1 MQNYEIFYLSLQT
14 STVVICWYMAA
25 FRNLDEL
32 IRTLDREKILLK
44 EMFEK
49 RKALSYRQEDALS
62 LLDYKHERLK
72 LLIESG
78 VILSNGDFLELEDV
92 YLKFFEDVLQVN
104 EQIDVASVAQI
115 ISDLKDTIEYY
126 LKENNEQ
133 RRRGYLR
140 EARYQLRNIG
150 LRAIR
155 SVIDLKRNVDNTY
168 KNEPNFQIK
177 KTKLEKLDQKR
188 YSIKTLIDSTE
199 NLIDKE
205 ETTFFSSA
213 MDVQMRNI
221 VIDVRTELI
230 ESAHNLIEI
239 ERQIINYLNLIDKQN
254 RFIGKIR
261 KIKYLRD
268 QFTITDTTDIADL
281 LSRKNPVWMEPSGG
295 YRIKPSLDYLRTSDD
310 TPSLLSQLN
319 LHSKDIVRL
328 SAPQISQ
335 EYLNV
340 ETKAI
345 KAIDHTGIRNSFLS
359 QSSDL
364 HTFIMRYDFHRD
376 VSSAERMLL
385 YCQIAA
391 EFPEQMLFTGDMTVH
406 DDYRYM
412 TIYPIRND

>member
-1 MQNYEIFYLSLQT
+1 MPSENT
-14 STVVICWYMAA
+14 MAS
-25 FRNLDEL
+25 FRNIDEL

-62 LLDYKHERLK
+62 LLDYKLERLK
-72 LLIESG
+72 FLVESG
-78 VILSNGDFLELEDV
+78 VILSNGDFLELEEV

-115 ISDLKDTIEYY
+115 ISGLKDTIEYY
-126 LKENNEQ
+126 LKEDNEE

-168 KNEPNFQIK
+168 KNEPNFKIK
-177 KTKLEKLDQKR
+177 KAKLEKLDQKR

-199 NLIDKE
+199 KLINND
-205 ETTFFSSA
+205 ETTFFTSA
-213 MDVQMRNI
+213 MDVQMRGI
-221 VIDVRTELI
+221 ITDVRTELI

-254 RFIGKIR
+254 KFIGKIR

-268 QFTITDTTDIADL
+268 QFTITESTDIIRL
-281 LSRKNPVWMEPSGG
+281 LQRRNPLWMEPTSG
-295 YRIKPSLDYLRTSDD
+295 YRIKPSLDYLRTSDEA
-310 TPSLLSQLN
+310 PALLSQLSSR
-319 LHSKDIVRL
+319 SKDITSL
-328 SAPQISQ
+328 IAPAIPQ
-335 EYLNV
+335 EYLGN
-340 ETKAI
+340 EHLTI
-345 KAIDHTGIRNSFLS
+345 DTIDHTGMKNSFLS
-359 QSSDL
+359 QSNDL
-364 HTFIMRYDFHRD
+364 HTFIFRYDFHRD

-385 YCQIAA
+385 FCQLAA
-391 EFPEQMLFTGDMTVH
+391 EFSEQMDFTGRMASAGN
-406 DDYRYM
+406 YEYM
-412 TIYPIRND
+412 TIYPHRNQ

>member
-49 RKALSYRQEDALS
+49 RKALSYRQDDALS

-115 ISDLKDTIEYY
+115 ISNLKDTIEYY

-177 KTKLEKLDQKR
+177 IAKLEKLDQKR

-205 ETTFFSSA
+205 ESTFFS
-213 MDVQMRNI
+213 
-221 VIDVRTELI
+221 
-230 ESAHNLIEI
+230 
-239 ERQIINYLNLIDKQN
+239 
-254 RFIGKIR
+254 
-261 KIKYLRD
+261 
-268 QFTITDTTDIADL
+268 
-281 LSRKNPVWMEPSGG
+281 
-295 YRIKPSLDYLRTSDD
+295 
-310 TPSLLSQLN
+310 
-319 LHSKDIVRL
+319 
-328 SAPQISQ
+328 
-335 EYLNV
+335 
-340 ETKAI
+340 
-345 KAIDHTGIRNSFLS
+345 
-359 QSSDL
+359 
-364 HTFIMRYDFHRD
+364 
-376 VSSAERMLL
+376 
-385 YCQIAA
+385 
-391 EFPEQMLFTGDMTVH
+391 
-406 DDYRYM
+406 
-412 TIYPIRND
+412 

>member
-1 MQNYEIFYLSLQT
+1 
-14 STVVICWYMAA
+14 MAA
-25 FRNLDEL
+25 FRNIDEL
-32 IRTLDREKILLK
+32 IRTLDREKVLLK

-62 LLDYKHERLK
+62 LLDYKLERLK
-72 LLIESG
+72 HLIDSG
-78 VILSNGDFLELEDV
+78 VILSNGDFLELEEV

-115 ISDLKDTIEYY
+115 ISQLKDTIEYY
-126 LKENNEQ
+126 LKENNEE

-177 KTKLEKLDQKR
+177 KAKLEKLDQKR

-199 NLIDKE
+199 RLIDKDE
-205 ETTFFSSA
+205 STFFSAA

-221 VIDVRTELI
+221 ITDVRTELI

-254 RFIGKIR
+254 KFIGKIR
-261 KIKYLRD
+261 KIKYLKD
-268 QFTITDTTDIADL
+268 QFTITDSTDIVNV
-281 LSRKNPVWMEPSGG
+281 LSRRNPVWIEPQVG
-295 YRIKPSLDYLRTSDD
+295 YRIKPSIDYLRTSDEA
-310 TPSLLSQLN
+310 PALLSQLT
-319 LHSKDIVRL
+319 LRARDIASIV
-328 SAPQISQ
+328 APAIPQ
-335 EYLNV
+335 EYLTSEAQTI
-340 ETKAI
+340 ET
-345 KAIDHTGIRNSFLS
+345 IDHTGIKNSFLA

-364 HTFIMRYDFHRD
+364 HTFIFRYDFHRE
-376 VSSAERMLL
+376 VSQMERMLL
-385 YCQIAA
+385 FCQLAA
-391 EFPEQMLFTGDMTVH
+391 EFSDQMDFTGDMAVS
-406 DDYRYM
+406 DSYRYM
-412 TIYPIRND
+412 TIYPLRN